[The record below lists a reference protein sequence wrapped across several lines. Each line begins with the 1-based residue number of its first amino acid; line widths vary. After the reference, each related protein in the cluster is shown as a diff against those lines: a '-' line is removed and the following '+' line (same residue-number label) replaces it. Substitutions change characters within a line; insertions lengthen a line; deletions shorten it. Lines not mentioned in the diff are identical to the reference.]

1 MTPDLLSVAV
11 RALTFVALFQAAG
24 AAFFLAILGHRLARA
39 REPIRRLGW
48 ISAAVGTVLVFVHL
62 WLDGARLSG
71 DFDGLWDRD
80 LQQLAWASKSG
91 ISQIAQATGLLGV
104 MVALWRTAQ
113 NRVGWASLGGVLA
126 VGAFLL
132 TGHTSAHALRAVL
145 APLLAL
151 HLFIVAFWFG
161 SLIPLAVVLR
171 VEDRET
177 AADLLKRF
185 SSVSAWLVPVIL
197 LAGISM
203 AWILASSLRVLG
215 QPYGQL
221 LMVKLAGFGLL
232 MLLAAANKWRL
243 ARAFEQGSS
252 DTALRRSF
260 AVEWVLIVAILS
272 VTAVLTSFYSPD

>member
-24 AAFFLAILGHRLARA
+24 AAFFLAILGHRLARV

>member
-1 MTPDLLSVAV
+1 
-11 RALTFVALFQAAG
+11 
-24 AAFFLAILGHRLARA
+24 
-39 REPIRRLGW
+39 
-48 ISAAVGTVLVFVHL
+48 
-62 WLDGARLSG
+62 
-71 DFDGLWDRD
+71 
-80 LQQLAWASKSG
+80 
-91 ISQIAQATGLLGV
+91 
-104 MVALWRTAQ
+104 
-113 NRVGWASLGGVLA
+113 
-126 VGAFLL
+126 
-132 TGHTSAHALRAVL
+132 L

>member
-24 AAFFLAILGHRLARA
+24 AAFFLAILGHRLARV

-91 ISQIAQATGLLGV
+91 ISQIAQAIGLLGV

-185 SSVSAWLVPVIL
+185 SSVSAWLVTVIL